1 MSNTRELMKEY
12 ELTVEVND
20 NDTVSIQSGEGGS
33 ETGKIFLDPV
43 RRKMIKV
50 FDNLLRRGKISG
62 DDELG
67 LLGEILYE
75 AIFNGEVETFFK
87 GRLKQLDAARQAN
100 ELLKEERLRVELV
113 FREGSNAQELGKYP
127 WEFLYYPD
135 EGTPLATKANIVL
148 CRHMPT
154 RGINREN
161 ITPPEGPL
169 KVMLVIARPD
179 EFLPDIN
186 DEKAVEYEKNFE
198 AIVNDILNLKNLKTS
213 QIEILE
219 PLKSPTVDKLAQAL
233 VELKPHIVHY
243 IGHGRYSSAG
253 EIALI
258 RESCQSVHWCSSA
271 TFADCFEGV
280 PPRLVFLHLCAGV
293 QNDKVS
299 ADYLKAN
306 FAELAPELIQKRV
319 QAVVAMRYPVH
330 HVAAQKFTKNFYQA
344 LAEGRTVAAAVQ
356 IGRRFSTL
364 SVRDS
369 ALGSPVLFMHSKDG
383 SIFAKP
389 SSTSRQQPAS
399 TGPIAH
405 NASALDFSFDDLA
418 EAGLA
423 NARLISLKEEEV
435 KPHLAL
441 LRKEMAGKN
450 REAAQQLLTEKIQDD
465 PTSKLVM
472 VYSAMSQKLKISAG

>member
-1 MSNTRELMKEY
+1 
-12 ELTVEVND
+12 
-20 NDTVSIQSGEGGS
+20 
-33 ETGKIFLDPV
+33 
-43 RRKMIKV
+43 MIKV

-75 AIFNGEVETFFK
+75 AIFNDKVETFFK
-87 GRLKQLDAARQAN
+87 GRLKQLDSARQTN

-113 FREGSNAQELGKYP
+113 FGEGTNAQELGKYP

-154 RGINREN
+154 RGIDREN
-161 ITPPEGPL
+161 ITPPDGPL
-169 KVMLVIARPD
+169 RVMLVIARPS
-179 EFLPDIN
+179 EFMPDLN
-186 DEKAVEYEKNFE
+186 DERAVEYEKNFE
-198 AIVNDILNLKNLKTS
+198 TIVNDILNLKNLKTS

-219 PLKSPTVDKLAQAL
+219 PMNSPTVDKLAKAL
-233 VELKPHIVHY
+233 VDLKPHIVHY
-243 IGHGRYSSAG
+243 IGHGRYSTAG

-258 RESCQSVHWCSSA
+258 RESCQNAHWCSSA

-280 PPRLVFLHLCAGV
+280 PPRLVFLHLCAGLLS
-293 QNDKVS
+293 DKVNT
-299 ADYLKAN
+299 DYLKAN

-356 IGRRFSTL
+356 IGRRYSTL
-364 SVRDS
+364 AVRDS

-383 SIFAKP
+383 NIFALP
-389 SSTSRQQPAS
+389 SSTGRQQPGSA
-399 TGPIAH
+399 GPIAH
-405 NASALDFSFDDLA
+405 DTIAPDYSFDELA
-418 EAGLA
+418 EAALNG
-423 NARLISLKEEEV
+423 ARLIALNEEEV

-441 LRKEMAGKN
+441 LRKELAGKN
-450 REAAQQLLTEKIQDD
+450 REEVQQLITKKIQED
-465 PTSKLVM
+465 PTSKWVM
-472 VYSAMSQKLKISAG
+472 VYSAMSQKLKNSAS